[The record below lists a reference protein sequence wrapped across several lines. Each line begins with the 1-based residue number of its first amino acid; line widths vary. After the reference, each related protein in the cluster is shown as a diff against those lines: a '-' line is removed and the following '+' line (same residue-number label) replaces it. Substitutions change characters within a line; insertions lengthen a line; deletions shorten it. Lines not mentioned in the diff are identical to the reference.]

1 MVVKDSSGRNA
12 FADCHC
18 GCDSGLRIRVDKEDM
33 ADLYAVITYTCSCFY
48 GNQEA
53 GCFSRLKLKLQKI
66 WAIIR
71 NKDCVYSEVCMT
83 KEEYQDFKKI
93 INEVE

>member
-12 FADCHC
+12 FVDCHC

-33 ADLYAVITYTCSCFY
+33 ANLYAVITYTCSHY
-48 GNQEA
+48 YANQE

-71 NKDCVYSEVCMT
+71 NKDYVYSEVCMT
-83 KEEYQDFKKI
+83 KQEYQDFKKI

>member
-1 MVVKDSSGRNA
+1 MVVKDSSGTNA
-12 FADCHC
+12 FVDCHC
-18 GCDSGLRIRVDKEDM
+18 GCDSGLRIRVDREDDG
-33 ADLYAVITYTCSCFY
+33 DLYVVVNYTSADFY
-48 GNQEA
+48 KDQA
-53 GCFSRLKLKLQKI
+53 TWFSMLKLKLQKI

-71 NKDCVYSEVCMT
+71 NKDFHYSEVCMT

>member
-1 MVVKDSSGRNA
+1 MIVKDSSGRNA
-12 FADCHC
+12 FVDCHC

-33 ADLYAVITYTCSCFY
+33 ANLYAVITYTCSY
-48 GNQEA
+48 YYANQG

-71 NKDCVYSEVCMT
+71 NKDYVYSEVCMT
-83 KEEYQDFKKI
+83 KEEYQDFKAI
-93 INEVE
+93 INDVG